1 MEVLDGAALRNGEEA
16 CPCRAVQP
24 GWNPAEGVER
34 VREGGRKVLVVRA
47 GGLKIR
53 PLWSPRA
60 CANEAVSYESNRGDE
75 TDLLRVQQY
84 LQSCLVREPETS
96 RTRVAGVR
104 RARRVLVR
112 DA

>member
-24 GWNPAEGVER
+24 GWNAAEGVER
-34 VREGGRKVLVVRA
+34 VREGGRKVLVVRV

-53 PLWSPRA
+53 PLWSLRA
-60 CANEAVSYESNRGDE
+60 CANEGVSCESNQGEE

-84 LQSCLVREPETS
+84 LRSCLAREPETS
-96 RTRVAGVR
+96 HTRVAGVR
-104 RARRVLVR
+104 QATRVLVQ
-112 DA
+112 DV